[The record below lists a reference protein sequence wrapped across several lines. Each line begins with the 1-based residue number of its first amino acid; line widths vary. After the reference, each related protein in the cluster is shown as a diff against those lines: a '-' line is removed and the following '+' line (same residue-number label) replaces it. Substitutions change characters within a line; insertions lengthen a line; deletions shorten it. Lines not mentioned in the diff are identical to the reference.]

1 MTNLFLE
8 AKQLLKKKDSGSE
21 LTEEELELIN
31 TATIP
36 LMLLPEYNNIPINQG
51 LEKLAKILEEVTE

>member
-1 MTNLFLE
+1 MTNLFRE
-8 AKQLLKKKDSGSE
+8 AKQLLKKKDSGSK
-21 LTEEELELIN
+21 LTDEEQGLIS
-31 TATIP
+31 TAIVP